1 MLKLKPILLAI
12 SATFTLSACQLI
24 NMVDVKQ
31 VEYAQLS
38 QHERQSILTDQ
49 KLSQHSQNT
58 LLLIQPKTTL
68 CIQNPESCMQSLL
81 ALYEISDE
89 DKLSTGSELY
99 LAHALFIQNK
109 QQCHLNPESQ
119 KNIKTFDEQQYKLC
133 FQTYLEALNQSIRYS
148 YAYLFATSRQPQQ
161 RLFNNRQIQV
171 KDFYNQ
177 AIAHLINTANQ
188 RDPQQHQHKQLLS
201 QEIAIGES
209 QYHLDI
215 SAYPNLNF
223 DQIEQFISTYNLQ
236 FVGLNSLSRRDG
248 FGSEFVIKMKSNQKK
263 EPIIDYATQKINIF
277 DHPNVS
283 IAEYLPATV
292 LVEPKYKQ
300 SIPDILASKEMVL
313 KAFDPN
319 QHNQINVAGHALQL
333 AANFSA
339 PYGLWLA
346 NAKLGSQGLNT
357 LLKQEQQFV
366 SPKLFMLEPYNP
378 NKKLIIM
385 IHGLASS
392 PEAWISISNDL
403 MADERLR
410 QNYQIWQVFYSTNM
424 PILENRYQ
432 IYHLLTQ
439 SIQQVQQKHPQI
451 TVKDSVLI
459 GHSMGGVISRLLVSD
474 SQFSQQAK
482 TYLQQKCN
490 SCKTQNLDLDYM
502 IQGIEKK
509 LNMQPFAPVSRA
521 VFIAAPFR
529 GTQFADRWFTKLA
542 RKTIK
547 LPLDVIHHGQQNVQ
561 NYFKTSGQQVDSR
574 QLFKELY
581 QNGADDL
588 SPHSMFMHLTQDS
601 QIKAGLP
608 YHIIVGNLHKSN
620 EPSKMTDGIVPY
632 YSASLEQATSEK
644 IIAGSH
650 SIQYNP
656 EAVLELRRI
665 LYLHLAESK
674 QP

>member
-81 ALYEISDE
+81 ALHEISDE

-188 RDPQQHQHKQLLS
+188 RDPQQHQQLLS

-439 SIQQVQQKHPQI
+439 SIQQVQQKHPQT

-509 LNMQPFAPVSRA
+509 LNM
-521 VFIAAPFR
+521 
-529 GTQFADRWFTKLA
+529 
-542 RKTIK
+542 
-547 LPLDVIHHGQQNVQ
+547 
-561 NYFKTSGQQVDSR
+561 
-574 QLFKELY
+574 
-581 QNGADDL
+581 
-588 SPHSMFMHLTQDS
+588 
-601 QIKAGLP
+601 
-608 YHIIVGNLHKSN
+608 
-620 EPSKMTDGIVPY
+620 
-632 YSASLEQATSEK
+632 
-644 IIAGSH
+644 
-650 SIQYNP
+650 
-656 EAVLELRRI
+656 
-665 LYLHLAESK
+665 
-674 QP
+674 